1 MSNTSVNEN
10 TTIKVALRI
19 RPLTSE
25 DLINI
30 PTRFQKNVL
39 STAAYAPNQVTIQH
53 EKKHN
58 FTFDYVFGQG
68 CNQKEVY
75 ERAVKKMLD
84 KFLDGFNVTILA
96 YGQTSSGKTHT
107 MGTSNDI
114 TSSAESVGIIPRAM
128 ATLFS
133 AVNSTQY
140 KSRKLSMRVS
150 FVELYNEDLIDLL
163 ADSNNDNE
171 DKPQLLIRE
180 DSNGSISLSGL
191 QEIKVNTVG
200 EVMGHLSRG
209 SLNRQVGATDMN
221 AKSSRSHAIFTVI
234 LSQQKFI
241 PTSDLCAS
249 PLPMTPSTNS
259 TTTTFSDTKSGSL
272 SRSNS
277 RLSRRFEDGTWVS
290 VTSKFHFVDL
300 AGSERIKRT
309 SINEDRIKE
318 GISIN
323 SGLLALGNVISA
335 LGDPTKAK
343 NTTHIP
349 YRDSKLTRLLQD
361 SLGGN
366 ALTLMIA
373 CVSPAE
379 YNVGETLNTLKYAN
393 RARNI
398 KNTAIIIQE
407 EAGWNDLEH
416 LQNLVLKLRSEI
428 KNLKSL
434 SLPSES
440 INTED
445 NGSETPNN
453 QVPSSPTPLHIDTNV
468 KTDKVSQNCKDIEA
482 LEEQLAELQRSYN
495 ELSQNFS
502 KKSSELEMCQ
512 NLSDNNMNI
521 SSNFTSSSLTTI
533 KEEDEITFSKSQLLD
548 FQKTVKPV
556 IVEYEKSIS
565 VLESQLAFARTALN
579 HTEASML
586 EQEAKL
592 LETEKFKE
600 ESKSLI
606 DDLKYKV
613 SKLNERET
621 TTENYIQDLEAKIK
635 IHSGDYKKDQETI
648 SDLRR
653 QLIELR
659 ENGDNNENLISEL
672 ESRLEARE
680 SKIELMSSNAEKLEK
695 ALNQQQDAYSK
706 LEKMYTEEKLRN
718 EKDKKMLMTGI
729 EERDHRISEL
739 EKKVEELVDEIS
751 QLKRLRMDVSYR
763 DSLTSAYRDSLT
775 SASSTSSYQDTLFST
790 PPDSNTPKS
799 SVNYSSVLG
808 LESKLYQLQKT
819 HEKTVSEYSDIKSK
833 YASCLEEIQELQV
846 QLQRF
851 KVKFN
856 IIPGTPLNPIGIFDG
871 PANIDTKSLSP
882 PTHGTHRK
890 AKSLSE
896 EFKGLEKRD
905 NSNASMVQRLQI
917 ELKQLQSLH
926 EDKDQ
931 GLNAVKNEFARLEI
945 CHREAL
951 EIVEELREEIK
962 RRDALAQMEVMS
974 VLGSEYTY
982 NEYSTATSEID
993 QYEIVHRLREEVEQ
1007 LKEEQRRTLESI
1019 SEYDENGKSETI
1031 ELESTIKELK
1041 SEMQRLL
1048 EEQTLRDSETS
1059 DNVTDNN
1066 DYQVREM
1073 QLTIKSLEEQL
1084 LEAKR
1089 QICIADAAARLE
1101 GNNNKIE
1108 SDVEN
1113 LELRQQVEKLQTEIE
1128 AKSHTIAALLFPSIE
1143 HQNTIRRLEDELE
1156 KVREAHQQA
1165 ILEKSSQLASISSEI
1180 EGKEI
1185 DGTDSFAR
1193 EQAYDKHVQTLEEKV
1208 KDLESQLNKA
1218 REAQHIPTPRASIH
1232 FDIDPTRMNI
1242 SGLEEKL
1249 ATLQHDLVLKSNTI
1263 ENLNEEQEIV
1273 AALQEQLLILK
1284 SDIQNKY
1291 ELIEILKRDLADK
1304 SMLQQKLREKE
1315 AEALIFKTKL
1325 MEVNKKEQES
1335 EDEIKKLREQINRL
1349 ESGEDVNEI
1358 LQDELDRLKK
1368 EIMEVREKESIAL
1381 ERFRVLKAKLGSDPE
1396 ENHLQEELERLRIVE
1411 ITQRERIA
1419 ILENKLSEQGN
1430 NVDYDITQFQ
1440 NNLLLAK
1447 ESEAEQKN
1455 VIESLEAKLRKAED
1469 KAQISAFRREI
1480 NDLKIKETEHLKR
1493 IKELELQLNEHN
1505 SKDLKEVNK
1514 LNEELEKMRAIEREQ
1529 RKHIETLET
1538 RLELVSDEDP
1548 NISSLR
1554 DQIAKLKASESDI
1567 RRTVQEYE
1575 SKLITAQKEA
1585 KIFKTVKEEVKFLKE
1600 LETEQKSTIEQLQAQ
1615 LHKLRTSKEAAV
1627 NELQTMK
1634 GGFIIQKDLA
1644 ISLESEVNSLRE
1656 KLAVIKNNDTIS
1668 SQDLDDLISKTQK
1681 ERDDAQKKVKALE
1694 IELETFKLAGVAGN
1708 ENVGALRSELANTKL
1723 EMAAQNE
1730 ILVDLDS
1737 QIQIMDKERNQN
1749 IQRIQVLTEALK
1761 ERESNQKDAIE
1772 NLEYTLMNISSE
1784 LIVAKDSSNI
1794 SKKTIATLEEK
1805 ISTVRSQ
1812 LHDARTSDEKR
1823 SNIINELE
1831 KKLKNTLNLLTDKE
1845 ENIINI
1851 DVLISELDTVIKK
1864 TQLELQ
1870 TSKTFE
1876 EDATRRG
1883 NELEAK
1889 LAEVTSKLQDTNT
1902 DKNELQQD
1910 VKMFNVE
1917 LEKIKASEIKH
1928 IEQVNLL
1935 KTKLKEV
1942 EAHRDEETS
1951 KLEKANKE
1959 IESLNDKCNQLQKE
1973 LEDAQWDSVIQ
1984 SYENVDDTMVEDLT
1998 SQLKLVHN
2006 EAKFHRDQV
2015 VDLEKKTKQLES
2027 DKAENLNRN
2036 ATLEQQVEQLQEDLE
2051 TLSEEFSQTAVK
2063 FEETN
2068 ALSKQQK
2075 QRIIELETALA
2086 ETKRASSTTDRNST
2100 RSSTSTSP
2108 ALAELASANENLRQ
2122 INDGLNI
2129 KISKAEERV
2138 SELNTKINILEDE
2151 LAKVR
2156 SGSINVNEESVEGL
2170 KLKIQELQSDKD
2182 ALEQANEAA
2191 FEERDKLDHKIEL
2204 LMQQLRSV
2212 GGNKA
2217 AQHISQLSEHIAKLE
2232 KDHAQLK
2239 QDSLDEI
2246 RDMAKEIE
2254 HLIEHNNHLEQEVRE
2269 IGGSIPNIERASY
2282 PAPTIRRP
2290 SRDGPLHVKINRQD
2304 ETITQQNIL
2313 IKTLQ
2318 EKIANLE
2325 SRSYELNSNVG
2336 PELDAV
2342 GGVRLSTTSSSS
2354 NSSDAN
2360 NRKGQRHPSL
2370 TKPPPVPPPNQPL
2383 PPIPQIST
2391 PRIRSRSDSI
2401 ASSDLSLEIQRLHKK
2416 ISEIEGENLQS
2427 RQLVQ
2432 TLEASVNDHETNLRV
2447 AKQQLTI
2454 LQREKIEYLDQ
2465 IKDLRKHLNEA
2476 SDQIEQAK
2484 STVQEEKKVMENVLE
2499 EERRAKERA
2508 EKARVQ
2514 LESQMEQL

>member
-1 MSNTSVNEN
+1 MSNTSTNED

-30 PTRFQKNVL
+30 PIRFQRNIL
-39 STAAYAPNQVTIQH
+39 STAAYAPNQVSIQH

-58 FTFDYVFGQG
+58 FSFDYVFRQE

-75 ERAVKKMLD
+75 ERCVTKMVD

-114 TSSAESVGIIPRAM
+114 TFPTESRGIIPRAM
-128 ATLFS
+128 DTLFS
-133 AVNSTQY
+133 AVNSARY
-140 KSRKLSMRVS
+140 KSQKFSMRVS

-163 ADSNNDNE
+163 AECNDE
-171 DKPQLLIRE
+171 DKPQVLIRE
-180 DSNGSISLSGL
+180 NSNGSISLSGL
-191 QEIKVNTVG
+191 QEIKVNSVD

-221 AKSSRSHAIFTVI
+221 SKSSRSHAIFTVI

-241 PTSDLCAS
+241 PSNELCAS
-249 PLPMTPSTNS
+249 PLPLTPSTSS
-259 TTTTFSDTKSGSL
+259 TPTSFPETKSGSL

-277 RLSRRFEDGTWVS
+277 RLSRRFEDGTW
-290 VTSKFHFVDL
+290 L
-300 AGSERIKRT
+300 KRT
-309 SINEDRIKE
+309 STNEERIKE

-379 YNVGETLNTLKYAN
+379 YNAAETLNTLKYAN

-398 KNTAIIIQE
+398 KNSAIIMQE

-428 KNLKSL
+428 KNLKTL
-434 SLPSES
+434 SVSNEN
-440 INTED
+440 INIQY
-445 NGSETPNN
+445 NGSETPDS
-453 QVPSSPTPLHIDTNV
+453 QIPSSLHIDTDV
-468 KTDKVSQNCKDIEA
+468 KTDKVSQNCNDIEV

-502 KKSSELEMCQ
+502 KKSSELEMYQ
-512 NLSDNNMNI
+512 NFSDI
-521 SSNFTSSSLTTI
+521 KTISSLTTI
-533 KEEDEITFSKSQLLD
+533 KEEDEVIFNKPHLSED

-556 IVEYEKSIS
+556 IMEYEKSIS
-565 VLESQLAFARTALN
+565 VLESQLALARAALN
-579 HTEASML
+579 HTEVSML

-592 LETEKFKE
+592 ADAEKFRE

-621 TTENYIQDLEAKIK
+621 TTENYIQDLEAKLK
-635 IHSGDYKKDQETI
+635 IHSSEYKKDQETI

-653 QLIELR
+653 QLMELR
-659 ENGDNNENLISEL
+659 ENGDNNEDLISQL
-672 ESRLEARE
+672 ETRLAARE
-680 SKIELMSSNAEKLEK
+680 SKLELMSSNQEKLEK
-695 ALNQQQDAYSK
+695 ALSQQKDAYSK
-706 LEKMYTEEKLRN
+706 LEEKYTQEKLKN
-718 EKDKKMLMTGI
+718 EEDKKMLMTGI
-729 EERDHRISEL
+729 EERDRRISSL

-751 QLKRLRMDVSYR
+751 QLKRLRMDMKNVSNRDYR
-763 DSLTSAYRDSLT
+763 SNSLA
-775 SASSTSSYQDTLFST
+775 SASSTSSDQDTPLST

-799 SVNYSSVLG
+799 SVNYSSILG

-819 HEKTVSEYSDIKSK
+819 HEKTISEYSDIKNK
-833 YASCLEEIQELQV
+833 YALCLEEIQELQEK
-846 QLQRF
+846 LQGV
-851 KVKFN
+851 KVKVN
-856 IIPGTPLNPIGIFDG
+856 IIPGTPLTPTEISLNEL
-871 PANIDTKSLSP
+871 IDIDSKSLSP
-882 PTHGTHRK
+882 STHGTHRK
-890 AKSLSE
+890 AKSLSAE
-896 EFKGLEKRD
+896 IKGLEKRD
-905 NSNASMVQRLQI
+905 NSSASMVQKLQI

-931 GLNAVKNEFARLEI
+931 GLDAVKKEFARLEI

-974 VLGSEYTY
+974 VMGSEYTL

-993 QYEIVHRLREEVEQ
+993 QYEIVQRLREEVEQ

-1019 SEYDENGKSETI
+1019 SEREEDGNNEFM
-1031 ELESTIKELK
+1031 ELESTIEELK

-1048 EEQTLRDSETS
+1048 EEQALKDSEVS
-1059 DNVTDNN
+1059 GAVPDNN
-1066 DYQVREM
+1066 YDQVREM

-1084 LEAKR
+1084 SEAKR
-1089 QICIADAAARLE
+1089 QIYIADAASRLE
-1101 GNNNKIE
+1101 GNNKIE

-1113 LELRQQVEKLQTEIE
+1113 LELRQQVEKLQNEIE
-1128 AKSHTIAALLFPSIE
+1128 SKSHTIAALLFPSIE

-1165 ILEKSSQLASISSEI
+1165 ILEKSSQLTSISEEF

-1185 DGTDSFAR
+1185 DGMDSFAR

-1208 KDLESQLNKA
+1208 KELELQLNKA
-1218 REAQHIPTPRASIH
+1218 REAQHVPTPRASIH

-1242 SGLEEKL
+1242 NDLEEKL
-1249 ATLQHDLVLKSNTI
+1249 ATLQHELVLKSKTV
-1263 ENLNEEQEIV
+1263 ESLNGEQEIV
-1273 AALQEQLLILK
+1273 AELQEKLLILK

-1291 ELIEILKRDLADK
+1291 ELIEVLKRDLADK

-1325 MEVNKKEQES
+1325 MEVNKKEQEM
-1335 EDEIKKLREQINRL
+1335 EDEIKKLKEQLNRL
-1349 ESGEDVNEI
+1349 ESGDDVNEV
-1358 LQDELDRLKK
+1358 LQEELNRLKK
-1368 EIMEVREKESIAL
+1368 EIIEVREKESIAL

-1396 ENHLQEELERLRIVE
+1396 ENHLQDELERLRIVE

-1419 ILENKLSEQGN
+1419 VLENTLSEQGGH
-1430 NVDYDITQFQ
+1430 VECDIAQLQ
-1440 NNLLLAK
+1440 NDLLLAK
-1447 ESEAEQKN
+1447 ESEATQKN
-1455 VIESLEAKLRKAED
+1455 IIESLEAKLRKAED
-1469 KAQISAFRREI
+1469 KSQISAVRREI
-1480 NDLKIKETEHLKR
+1480 NESKIKETEYLKR
-1493 IKELELQLNEHN
+1493 IKELELQFNEHN
-1505 SKDLKEVNK
+1505 TKDQNEISK
-1514 LNEELEKMRAIEREQ
+1514 LNEELEKMRSLEREQ
-1529 RKHIETLET
+1529 RKQIETLET

-1554 DQIAKLKASESDI
+1554 DQIAKLKASESDM
-1567 RRTVQEYE
+1567 RRTVQDYE
-1575 SKLITAQKEA
+1575 SKLITAQKEV
-1585 KIFKTVKEEVKFLKE
+1585 KIFDTVKEEVKFLKE
-1600 LETEQKSTIEQLQAQ
+1600 LEAEQKSTIEQLQAQ
-1615 LHKLRTSKEAAV
+1615 LQKLRTSKEAAV
-1627 NELQTMK
+1627 DELQTMK
-1634 GGFIIQKDLA
+1634 GGFVIQKDLA
-1644 ISLESEVNSLRE
+1644 ISLENEVNSLRE
-1656 KLAVIKNNDTIS
+1656 KLAAIKNNDVRS
-1668 SQDLDDLISKTQK
+1668 SQDLEEMTNLISKTQK
-1681 ERDDAQKKVKALE
+1681 ERDDAQKAVKALE

-1708 ENVGALRSELANTKL
+1708 ENVGALRSELANAKL

-1730 ILVDLDS
+1730 ILADLDS
-1737 QIQIMDKERNQN
+1737 QIGIMDKERSQN
-1749 IQRIQVLTEALK
+1749 IQRIQELTEALK
-1761 ERESNQKDAIE
+1761 ERESNQKDAIK
-1772 NLEYTLMNISSE
+1772 NLECTLMNLSSE
-1784 LIVAKDSSNI
+1784 LVVAKDSSNI
-1794 SKKTIATLEEK
+1794 SKKTIVTLEEK
-1805 ISTVRSQ
+1805 ISIVRSQ
-1812 LHDARTSDEKR
+1812 LHDAKASDERR

-1831 KKLKNTLNLLTDKE
+1831 NKLKSTLNILTDKE
-1845 ENIINI
+1845 ENITNF
-1851 DVLISELDTVIKK
+1851 DVLISGLETIIQK

-1870 TSKTFE
+1870 TSKASE
-1876 EDATRRG
+1876 EDVSKRR

-1889 LAEVTSKLQDTNT
+1889 LAEVTSKLQDTNN
-1902 DKNELQQD
+1902 DKNDLQQD
-1910 VKMFNVE
+1910 VKMFNEE
-1917 LEKIKASEIKH
+1917 LAKIKASEIKH
-1928 IEQVNLL
+1928 IEQVKLL
-1935 KTKLKEV
+1935 ETKLKEV
-1942 EAHRDEETS
+1942 EAYRAEETS

-1959 IESLNDKCNQLQKE
+1959 IESLNDKCDQLQQE

-1984 SYENVDDTMVEDLT
+1984 SYENVDDTMIEDLT
-1998 SQLKLVHN
+1998 NQLKQVHN

-2015 VDLEKKTKQLES
+2015 IALEKKAKQLES
-2027 DKAENLNRN
+2027 DKAENLDRN
-2036 ATLEQQVEQLQEDLE
+2036 AILEQQVEQLQKDFEI
-2051 TLSEEFSQTAVK
+2051 LSEEFSQTTSK

-2075 QRIIELETALA
+2075 QRIIELETTLE
-2086 ETKRASSTTDRNST
+2086 ETKKASFIADRNST
-2100 RSSTSTSP
+2100 RISASTNP

-2122 INDGLNI
+2122 INDSLNI

-2138 SELNTKINILEDE
+2138 SELNAKINILEDE
-2151 LAKVR
+2151 LAKFR
-2156 SGSINVNEESVEGL
+2156 SGSININEESVESL

-2182 ALEQANEAA
+2182 VLEQANEAA
-2191 FEERDKLDHKIEL
+2191 YGERSKLDHKIEI

-2217 AQHISQLSEHIAKLE
+2217 AQHISQLNEQIAKLE
-2232 KDHAQLK
+2232 KEHAQLK

-2246 RDMAKEIE
+2246 RDMEKEIE
-2254 HLIEHNNHLEQEVRE
+2254 HLIEHNSCLEQEIKE
-2269 IGGSIPNIERASY
+2269 MGGNIPNIDKVSS
-2282 PAPTIRRP
+2282 PAPTMQRP
-2290 SRDGPLHVKINRQD
+2290 SRDGPMHAKISRQD
-2304 ETITQQNIL
+2304 DTITQQNLL

-2318 EKIANLE
+2318 EKITELE
-2325 SRSYELNSNVG
+2325 SRSYDEPNSNVG

-2360 NRKGQRHPSL
+2360 NKKGQRHPSL

-2383 PPIPQIST
+2383 PPIPQNSMS
-2391 PRIRSRSDSI
+2391 RARSSRSDSV
-2401 ASSDLSLEIQRLHKK
+2401 ASSDLSSEIQRLHKK

-2427 RQLVQ
+2427 RHLVQ
-2432 TLEASVNDHETNLRV
+2432 TLQTSVSDHETNLRV
-2447 AKQQLTI
+2447 AKQQLSI
-2454 LQREKIEYLDQ
+2454 LQREKMEYLDQ
-2465 IKDLRKHLNEA
+2465 IKNLRENLVEA
-2476 SDQIEQAK
+2476 TDQIEKAK

-2514 LESQMEQL
+2514 LESQMEQLMSRKSKFMCF

>member
-1 MSNTSVNEN
+1 MSNPSVNEN

-84 KFLDGFNVTILA
+84 KFLDA

-107 MGTSNDI
+107 MGTSNDM

-140 KSRKLSMRVS
+140 KSRKLSMKVS

-180 DSNGSISLSGL
+180 DSNG
-191 QEIKVNTVG
+191 
-200 EVMGHLSRG
+200 
-209 SLNRQVGATDMN
+209 VGATDMN

-241 PTSDLCAS
+241 PSSDSCAS
-249 PLPMTPSTNS
+249 PSPMTPSTNS
-259 TTTTFSDTKSGSL
+259 TFSDTKSGSL

-277 RLSRRFEDGTWVS
+277 ILSRRFEDGTWVS

-335 LGDPTKAK
+335 LGDPAKAK

-398 KNTAIIIQE
+398 KNSATIIQE

-428 KNLKSL
+428 KNLKSM

-440 INTED
+440 FNTEN
-445 NGSETPNN
+445 NGSETPNS

-468 KTDKVSQNCKDIEA
+468 KTDKVSQNCKDIET

-502 KKSSELEMCQ
+502 KKSSELEMFQ
-512 NLSDNNMNI
+512 NLSNNMDI
-521 SSNFTSSSLTTI
+521 SSSSSLTTI
-533 KEEDEITFSKSQLLD
+533 KEEDEITFNKSQLSD
-548 FQKTVKPV
+548 FQKAVKPV

-592 LETEKFKE
+592 LEAEKFKE

-613 SKLNERET
+613 SKLHERET

-672 ESRLEARE
+672 ETRLEARE
-680 SKIELMSSNAEKLEK
+680 NKIELMSSNAEKLEK
-695 ALNQQQDAYSK
+695 ALNKQQDAYSK

-718 EKDKKMLMTGI
+718 EEDKKMLMSGI

-775 SASSTSSYQDTLFST
+775 SASSTSSYQDTPYST

-833 YASCLEEIQELQV
+833 YTSCLEEIQELQV
-846 QLQRF
+846 QLQKF
-851 KVKFN
+851 KVKVN
-856 IIPGTPLNPIGIFDG
+856 IIPGTPLNPTDVSLDG
-871 PANIDTKSLSP
+871 LTNKDSKSLSP

-896 EFKGLEKRD
+896 EIKGLEKRD
-905 NSNASMVQRLQI
+905 NSNASMVQKLQI

-1019 SEYDENGKSETI
+1019 FESDENEKSETK

-1048 EEQTLRDSETS
+1048 EEQALRDSEAS
-1059 DNVTDNN
+1059 DVVTDNN
-1066 DYQVREM
+1066 DYQVKEM

-1089 QICIADAAARLE
+1089 QIFIADAAARLE

-1113 LELRQQVEKLQTEIE
+1113 LALRQQVEKLQTEIE

-1143 HQNTIRRLEDELE
+1143 HQNIIRRLEDELE

-1165 ILEKSSQLASISSEI
+1165 ILEKSSQLASISEEF

-1185 DGTDSFAR
+1185 DGMDSFAR
-1193 EQAYDKHVQTLEEKV
+1193 EQAYDKHVQTLEEQV

-1218 REAQHIPTPRASIH
+1218 REAQHIPTPRTSIH

-1249 ATLQHDLVLKSNTI
+1249 ATLQHELVLKSNTI

-1273 AALQEQLLILK
+1273 AALQEQLLTLK

-1368 EIMEVREKESIAL
+1368 EIIEVREKESIAI
-1381 ERFRVLKAKLGSDPE
+1381 ERFRVLKAKLSSDPE

-1419 ILENKLSEQGN
+1419 VLENQLSEQGN
-1430 NVDYDITQFQ
+1430 NVEYDITQFQ

-1455 VIESLEAKLRKAED
+1455 IIENLEAKLRKAED

-1480 NDLKIKETEHLKR
+1480 NELKTNETEHLKR

-1505 SKDLKEVNK
+1505 TKDLKEVSK

-1554 DQIAKLKASESDI
+1554 DQIAKLKASESDM

-1615 LHKLRTSKEAAV
+1615 LHKLRTSKEVAV

-1656 KLAVIKNNDTIS
+1656 KLAAIKNNDEIS
-1668 SQDLDDLISKTQK
+1668 LQDLEEMTELISKTQK

-1761 ERESNQKDAIE
+1761 VRESNQKDAIE
-1772 NLEYTLMNISSE
+1772 NLEYTLMNLSSE

-1794 SKKTIATLEEK
+1794 NKKTIVTLEEK

-1812 LHDARTSDEKR
+1812 LHEARTLDERR
-1823 SNIINELE
+1823 SNIVNELE
-1831 KKLKNTLNLLTDKE
+1831 TKLKNTLNLLTDKE
-1845 ENIINI
+1845 ENITNI
-1851 DVLISELDTVIKK
+1851 DVLISELDTIIQK

-1870 TSKTFE
+1870 TSKAFE

-1942 EAHRDEETS
+1942 EAHRAEETF

-1998 SQLKLVHN
+1998 NQLKQVHN

-2015 VDLEKKTKQLES
+2015 VALEKKAKQLES

-2138 SELNTKINILEDE
+2138 SELNAKINILEDE

-2156 SGSINVNEESVEGL
+2156 SGSININEESVESL

-2191 FEERDKLDHKIEL
+2191 IEERDKLDHKIEL

-2217 AQHISQLSEHIAKLE
+2217 AQHISQLNEQIAKLE
-2232 KDHAQLK
+2232 KEHAQLK

-2246 RDMAKEIE
+2246 RDMEKEIE

-2290 SRDGPLHVKINRQD
+2290 SRDGPLHAKISRQD
-2304 ETITQQNIL
+2304 DTITQQNLL

-2360 NRKGQRHPSL
+2360 NKKGQRHPSL

-2383 PPIPQIST
+2383 PPIPQNST

-2416 ISEIEGENLQS
+2416 ISEIEGENLRS
-2427 RQLVQ
+2427 RQHVQ

-2465 IKDLRKHLNEA
+2465 IKELRKHLNEA
-2476 SDQIEQAK
+2476 SDQIEKAK